1 MASVD
6 PLFAQWLQS
15 DGLWVVADDTAGSA
29 LWGSGALT
37 VERASSIAFKG
48 DAATEAARQLS
59 FLKGPLVM
67 DEHVLS
73 GQWRS
78 YRGQVI
84 TLTGDRLGYE
94 NGVNVFVLGAEDN
107 QATGLST
114 VTVLRRLAA

>member
-6 PLFAQWLQS
+6 PLFAQWLQAE
-15 DGLWVVADDTAGSA
+15 GLWVVADDAGAAA
-29 LWGSGALT
+29 LWGNGALT
-37 VERASSIAFKG
+37 VERTSSIAFKG
-48 DAATEAARQLS
+48 DATTEAARQLA
-59 FLKGPLVM
+59 FLRGPLVM

-84 TLTGDRLGYE
+84 TLTGNRLGYDT
-94 NGVNVFVLGAEDN
+94 GVDVFVLGAEDN